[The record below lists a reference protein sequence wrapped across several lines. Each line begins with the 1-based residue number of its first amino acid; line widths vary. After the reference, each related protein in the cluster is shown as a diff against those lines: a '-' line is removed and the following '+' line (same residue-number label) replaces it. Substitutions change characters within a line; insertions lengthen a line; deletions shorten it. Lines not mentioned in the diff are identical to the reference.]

1 MPTKYVVTPL
11 TVWATRLPS
20 PSYINVDETVFRAGM
35 AKTLRLNEAGK
46 GGRAGADA
54 ARNATGAFGRLDHG
68 LVGVTGGPIGQ
79 RKPRQGVG
87 VFDGIS
93 VFAGV
98 RVAVGVRVGVF
109 VGVRVAV
116 AVEVGV
122 RVTVAVGDGVCV
134 AVGGGTLPVTETSRP
149 SAS

>member
-1 MPTKYVVTPL
+1 M
-11 TVWATRLPS
+11 
-20 PSYINVDETVFRAGM
+20 YINVEETVFRAGM

-46 GGRAGADA
+46 GGRAGAEVRMPCAEGVDCGA
-54 ARNATGAFGRLDHG
+54 LNATGAFGRLDHG